1 MIKFFSNSDIL
12 IPKLSLALAKFRF
25 ESIIFINQKSWVL
38 ISKSFIILKFGLIFV
53 KKFSS
58 FSQNIS
64 HFGFSLL
71 ILSILFNNFLTN
83 ETIINLKLGQ
93 THVAEKF
100 IIKFED
106 VNQSSQKNYE
116 SVVGKFSVKNNDG
129 KTDILYPELRIYNQ
143 PNIVTSEAYIKTNF
157 FLDKFMTMNYVQNE
171 EYFNI
176 RYQTKPLML
185 WIWISVILIS
195 LGGLTSLFKK
205 KYES

>member
-1 MIKFFSNSDIL
+1 MISSAFFLFFVTVRD
-12 IPKLSLALAKFRF
+12 F
-25 ESIIFINQKSWVL
+25 
-38 ISKSFIILKFGLIFV
+38 FV

-129 KTDILYPELRIYNQ
+129 KTDLLYPELRIYNQ

-171 EYFNI
+171 DYFNI